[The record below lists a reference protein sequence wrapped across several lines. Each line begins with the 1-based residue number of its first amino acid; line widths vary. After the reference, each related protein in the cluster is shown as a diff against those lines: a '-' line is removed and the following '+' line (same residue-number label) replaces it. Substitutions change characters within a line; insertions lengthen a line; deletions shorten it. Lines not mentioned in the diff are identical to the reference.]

1 MSETDHINLPD
12 LDVNAPYDPPHGGD
26 VRRDRSMPIREDQLD
41 PVLDV
46 PITLTAILGRTQ
58 LPIGD
63 VLQLDAGS
71 IVELD
76 RAIGEPIDIFINN
89 RLVARGEVVLIED
102 RLGITMSEILSPGD

>member
-1 MSETDHINLPD
+1 
-12 LDVNAPYDPPHGGD
+12 
-26 VRRDRSMPIREDQLD
+26 MPIREDQLD

>member
-12 LDVNAPYDPPHGGD
+12 LDANAPYDPPHGGV
-26 VRRDRSMPIREDQLD
+26 VRRDRSMPMREDQLD

>member
-12 LDVNAPYDPPHGGD
+12 LDTIKPDGQSLTEGILD
-26 VRRDRSMPIREDQLD
+26 DRPQRINENELD

-63 VLQLDAGS
+63 VLRLNAGS

-89 RLVARGEVVLIED
+89 RLVARGEVVLIDD
-102 RLGITMSEILSPGD
+102 RLGITMSEIFSPVA